1 MNHIL
6 EAPKLRQWFEGDP
19 DAGNPDA
26 LLLALRI
33 REKVS
38 VDSEIFGKM
47 LPHPFSPSRLFA
59 SDHLSSITNC
69 LKVTNYLCMK
79 RVMSVL

>member
-1 MNHIL
+1 VLTHVL
-6 EAPKLRQWFEGDP
+6 EAPRLCEWFEGDA

-38 VDSEIFGKM
+38 VDSEMFGKI

-59 SDHLSSITNC
+59 SDHLSSIINC
-69 LKVTNYLCMK
+69 LKVTL
-79 RVMSVL
+79 